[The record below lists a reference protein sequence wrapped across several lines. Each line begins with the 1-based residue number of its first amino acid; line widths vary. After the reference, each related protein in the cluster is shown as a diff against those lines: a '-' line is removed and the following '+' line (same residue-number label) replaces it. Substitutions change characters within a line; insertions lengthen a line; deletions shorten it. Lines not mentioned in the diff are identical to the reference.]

1 MCVDSGVHYEP
12 EPDDVREVGGWVV
25 CDFGDG
31 VGYGPQFPV
40 GGGPAGDVARVVVH
54 VVVSPVW
61 VSCRVAPPVMG
72 VRADSPEAS
81 VKKGTSASAGCG
93 RRHGFMGR

>member
-1 MCVDSGVHYEP
+1 MV
-12 EPDDVREVGGWVV
+12 W
-25 CDFGDG
+25 
-31 VGYGPQFPV
+31 PV
-40 GGGPAGDVARVVVH
+40 WWSTWYCP
-54 VVVSPVW
+54 SVW

-81 VKKGTSASAGCG
+81 EKKMRFAGDGSG